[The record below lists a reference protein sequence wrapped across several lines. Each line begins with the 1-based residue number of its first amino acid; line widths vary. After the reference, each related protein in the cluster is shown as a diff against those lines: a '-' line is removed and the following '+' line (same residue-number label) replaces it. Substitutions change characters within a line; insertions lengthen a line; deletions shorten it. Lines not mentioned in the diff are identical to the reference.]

1 MRKDQKKKLQN
12 KNDSWSSGNQYEKF
26 MGRWSNLIARKF
38 LAWLAIPPDSS
49 WLDVGC
55 GTGSLTKLILETS
68 QPKKVV
74 SVDSSS
80 EFIIYAQQSITNPIV
95 RFQVGMAQALEL
107 ESNSVDAVVS
117 GIMLNFVPQ
126 PEAAVTEM
134 IRVAKPGGTIGIFLW
149 DYAEGME
156 MLRYFWDAA
165 VELDSRA
172 KEYDEGIRFP
182 LCREGQLESLVE
194 KSGLKKVEAV
204 PIEVKTKF
212 KNFDD
217 YWMPFLGNVGPAPS
231 YVMSLGEK
239 ERQDLKNKLR
249 ETLPVEEDGSISLMA
264 RVWAVK
270 GKA

>member
-1 MRKDQKKKLQN
+1 
-12 KNDSWSSGNQYEKF
+12 
-26 MGRWSNLIARKF
+26 MGRWSNLVARKF
-38 LAWLAIPPDSS
+38 LNWLAVSPGSI

-68 QPKKVV
+68 QPKKVF
-74 SVDSSS
+74 SIDSSGV
-80 EFIIYAQQSITNPIV
+80 FINHAKQLIADPRVI
-95 RFQVGMAQALEL
+95 FQVGMAQALEL
-107 ESNSVDAVVS
+107 KSNSVDAVVS

-126 PEAAVTEM
+126 PEPAVAEM

-165 VELDSRA
+165 IELNNGA

-182 LCREGQLESLVE
+182 LCKEGQLESLVE
-194 KSGLKKVEAV
+194 KIGLKKVEAM

-231 YVMSLGEK
+231 YVMILGEK
-239 ERQDLKNKLR
+239 ARQNLKNKLR
-249 ETLPVEEDGSISLMA
+249 ETLPVEEDGSISLVA

>member
-1 MRKDQKKKLQN
+1 M
-12 KNDSWSSGNQYEKF
+12 F
-26 MGRWSNLIARKF
+26 MGRWSNLVAQKF
-38 LAWLAIPPDSS
+38 LDWLAVPPDSS

-55 GTGSLTKLILETS
+55 GTGSLTKLILETN
-68 QPKKVV
+68 QPKEII
-74 SVDSSS
+74 SIDSSTD
-80 EFIIYAQQSITNPIV
+80 FIFHAQQSIKNHIV
-95 RFQVGMAQALEL
+95 RFQVGLAQALEL
-107 ESNSVDAVVS
+107 ESNFVDAVAS

-126 PEAAVTEM
+126 PETVITEM
-134 IRVAKPGGTIGIFLW
+134 IRVTKPGGTIGIYLW
-149 DYAEGME
+149 DYAEGMQ

-165 VELDSRA
+165 VELDSNA

-194 KSGLKKVEAV
+194 KSGLKQVETL
-204 PIEVKTKF
+204 PIEVPTIF

-239 ERQDLKNKLR
+239 DRQKLESKLR
-249 ETLPVEEDGSISLMA
+249 KTLPIGEDGSISLMA
-264 RVWAVK
+264 RAWAVK